1 MKRKYARL
9 LPSSRGRGK
18 DRPGEGE
25 SWVVE
30 NEQGFLTLRLPL
42 PLSEVLTGACHAI
55 EGMAQEVGLLIAQAV
70 LEDEVQRKIS
80 SHPGSFSRWGFQ
92 PGSVVLGGQKVAIR
106 RPRLRQQGRGEVL
119 LESYDWLR
127 GCGRLRQAVHGQVV
141 RGVSTRNYA
150 GALEDTGRSW
160 GLGRSSVSRQFKVIS
175 GQQLAE
181 LCARPLGDL
190 RLVALIIDGKVYKE
204 QTVVVA
210 LGIDETGHKHVLGL
224 WDGATENATVCQAL
238 LDDLLRRGLD
248 PRRRYLCVL
257 DGSKALAKAVKQT
270 LGSQTPIQRCQ
281 CHKKRNVADHLAGKW
296 QGMARQ
302 RLRAAY
308 GMKHYAEGLSA
319 LKKTG
324 SWLTTLSEGAAR
336 SLEEG
341 LEETL
346 TVQRLALPEIL
357 RKSLATTNVIESCFG
372 HVEHLT
378 RNVKRWRNGSMVL
391 RWVGTML
398 LQAEKKFRRIRGYQA
413 LPTLLSALES
423 WGKSPGP
430 AGSA

>member
-1 MKRKYARL
+1 MKRNYTRL
-9 LPSSRGRGK
+9 LPSSRGRRK
-18 DRPGEGE
+18 DRPGECE
-25 SWVVE
+25 KWVVE

-55 EGMAQEVGLLIAQAV
+55 EGIAQEVGLLIAQAV
-70 LEDEVQRKIS
+70 LEDEVQRKITS
-80 SHPGSFSRWGFQ
+80 QPGSFSRWGFQ
-92 PGSVVLGGQKVAIR
+92 PGSVVLGGQKVPIR
-106 RPRLRQQGRGEVL
+106 RPRLRQQGREVP

-127 GCGRLRQAVHGQVV
+127 GSGRLQQAVHGQVV

-210 LGIDETGHKHVLGL
+210 LGIDEKGHKHVLGL
-224 WDGATENATVCQAL
+224 WDGATENAAVCQAL

-270 LGSQTPIQRCQ
+270 LGTPTLIQRCQ
-281 CHKKRNVADHLAGKW
+281 GHKKRNVADHLPGKW
-296 QGMARQ
+296 QGLARQ
-302 RLRAAY
+302 RLSAAY

-319 LKKTG
+319 LKKTVT
-324 SWLTTLSEGAAR
+324 WLATLSEGAAR

-346 TVQRLALPEIL
+346 TVQRLTLPEIL

-398 LQAEKKFRRIRGYQA
+398 LHAEKKFRRIRGYQA
-413 LPTLLSALES
+413 LPALLSALES
-423 WGKSPGP
+423 WGKLPSPG
-430 AGSA
+430 ASA